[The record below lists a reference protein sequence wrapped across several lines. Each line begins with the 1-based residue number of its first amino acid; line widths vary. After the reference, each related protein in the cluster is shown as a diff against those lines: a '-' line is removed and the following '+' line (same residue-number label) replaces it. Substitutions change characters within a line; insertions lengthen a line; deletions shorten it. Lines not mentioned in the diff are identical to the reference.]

1 MKDWAKST
9 FPNAT
14 DYWCFR
20 KTVTS
25 QMALLNLLEFCLH
38 LTRLKPEMLRVERD
52 SGLLNV
58 AYFKFDINEAS
69 GEFEP
74 VSR

>member
-1 MKDWAKST
+1 
-9 FPNAT
+9 
-14 DYWCFR
+14 
-20 KTVTS
+20 
-25 QMALLNLLEFCLH
+25 MALLNLLEFCLH